1 MVSMEVSK
9 TLGPGSSPGTPAR
22 VILWEINTVS
32 ESAVPIEGK
41 HKEGIGEFIKKTRG
55 ELDKTSFPSSD
66 DVKNTTIIVII
77 SVMFFAAYLFLV
89 DRAWVYILEA
99 LTWVINKIAGV

>member
-1 MVSMEVSK
+1 M
-9 TLGPGSSPGTPAR
+9 
-22 VILWEINTVS
+22 S
-32 ESAVPIEGK
+32 EAVAHAEAK
-41 HKEGIGEFIKKTRG
+41 RKEGLGDFVKKTRG

-77 SVMFFAAYLFLV
+77 SVIFFAAYLFLV
-89 DRAWVYILEA
+89 DRAWVFILEG